1 MIFSNFFIKTNKYL
15 KSVRILKNYVSI
27 DMVFP
32 TTWKML
38 NNKPNEI
45 EILQNET
52 NEGTMVTSFICVNE
66 KEYIDLLET
75 SLDTLVKTNIE
86 REEKEKLFK
95 SKVQEL
101 KSIFDKEKLENLKS
115 LKFDIE
121 ELTKYLENEEPKN
134 VERATE
140 ATENV

>member
-75 SLDTLVKTNIE
+75 SLDAFVKTNIE

-134 VERATE
+134 VERAAET
-140 ATENV
+140 TENV

>member
-1 MIFSNFFIKTNKYL
+1 
-15 KSVRILKNYVSI
+15 
-27 DMVFP
+27 MVFP

-134 VERATE
+134 VERAAET
-140 ATENV
+140 TENV

>member
-134 VERATE
+134 VERAAET
-140 ATENV
+140 TENV

>member
-1 MIFSNFFIKTNKYL
+1 MVFSNFFIKTNKYL

-134 VERATE
+134 VERAAET
-140 ATENV
+140 TENV